1 MASRYFS
8 RMLSS
13 TCLRKTTMGSSSC
26 SMRHCGHSMLVSNH
40 VMIHLLW
47 KTCLHLSF
55 LSVRFVNSRQIAH
68 VCERCA
74 RHFPSST
81 ANLLHLAPVKV
92 TEEQFIVY

>member
-1 MASRYFS
+1 MASLYFS

-26 SMRHCGHSMLVSNH
+26 SIRHVGHSMLVSNQ
-40 VMIHLLW
+40 VVIHFEW
-47 KTCLHLSF
+47 KMCLHLSF
-55 LSVRFVNSRQIAH
+55 LSERFVSSRQTAH

-81 ANLLHLAPVKV
+81 AALLHFAPDNV
-92 TEEQFIVY
+92 TEEQFISY